1 MNDQQGPPPSV
12 ALTTQTDDVAVEQQ
26 SQKVYETMLKS
37 PMVVKMQQ
45 RLQFITVFLIVIILI
60 LVVWWIYRVFLV
72 PVIDGNYI
80 DPTKGDT
87 YELRSSIWG
96 KLTIIHQP
104 KNSDRATNYYAKSID
119 DHVYVD
125 EGRRQLV
132 VWYADLVMFYDMDDL
147 TKSLGF
153 IKKIE

>member
-37 PMVVKMQQ
+37 PMFVKMQQ

-80 DPTKGDT
+80 EPTKGDT

-96 KLTIIHQP
+96 KLTISHQP
-104 KNSDRATNYYAKSID
+104 KIS
-119 DHVYVD
+119 
-125 EGRRQLV
+125 
-132 VWYADLVMFYDMDDL
+132 
-147 TKSLGF
+147 
-153 IKKIE
+153 